1 MKDFLIIIKEGGR
14 SDMQSNSATRY
25 EDDYSQITFCKESN
39 PASSWTYHS
48 VACTVTVRTEILFL
62 AVIAKKIHS

>member
-1 MKDFLIIIKEGGR
+1 
-14 SDMQSNSATRY
+14 MQSNSATRY

-48 VACTVTVRTEILFL
+48 VACTVTTVITVRQKKKNVTKPIYEHGQCIHFL
-62 AVIAKKIHS
+62 SDNEPL